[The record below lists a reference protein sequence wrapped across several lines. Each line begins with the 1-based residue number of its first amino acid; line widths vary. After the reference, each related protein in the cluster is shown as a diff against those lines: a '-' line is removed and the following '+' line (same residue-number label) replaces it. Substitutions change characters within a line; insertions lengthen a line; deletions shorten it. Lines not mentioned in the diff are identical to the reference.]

1 MPWKKIILIDFL
13 LIALL
18 ILATRFATFLHEV
31 FGHAFVA
38 LIMCGE
44 VHGIKISLFG
54 GGMVWAELGKT
65 SGPAL
70 FLYCLA
76 GIFINLFTGV
86 LPIVFAK
93 KIRKMTVTW
102 GLLWAVFAMT
112 SLLGALAYL
121 VLGIYYDFGDP
132 VNWIQV
138 TPYGFGLLWIPFLVI
153 TPFAA
158 YSASRLFILVQEN
171 MFPTKNFVGR
181 IKMVLATL
189 GVSFLVYACLFV
201 STNQSLASVK
211 SSSVDYYRKEVLVI
225 ERKKAELAQKLQK
238 TYPELTKEEI
248 QARVDKT
255 PIHVEPD
262 EVPTRFPMIPVFL
275 VLCLLGGSM
284 ALPNKKS
291 SRAGPSIQPGA
302 VTVLMVCFLAII
314 VLATLTYTNGFIYKE
329 KCAMRV
335 YE

>member
-44 VHGIKISLFG
+44 VHSIKISLFG

-76 GIFINLFTGV
+76 GIFVNLFTGV
-86 LPIVFAK
+86 LPIVFGK
-93 KIRKMTVTW
+93 KIRKMNVTW
-102 GLLWAVFAMT
+102 GLLWSVFAMT

-132 VNWIQV
+132 VNWVQV
-138 TPYGFGLLWIPFLVI
+138 PPQGFGLLWIPFLVI
-153 TPFAA
+153 TPFTA
-158 YSASRLFILVQEN
+158 YSVSRLFIFVQEN
-171 MFPTKNFVGR
+171 IFPPKDFVGR
-181 IKMVLATL
+181 IKMLLATL
-189 GVSFLVYACLFV
+189 GVSCLVYACLFV
-201 STNQSLASVK
+201 WTNQSLASVK
-211 SSSVDYYRKEVLVI
+211 SSSVDYYRKEALVI

-238 TYPELTKEEI
+238 TYPELTKAEI
-248 QARVDKT
+248 QARVGNT

-275 VLCLLGGSM
+275 ILCLLGGSM
-284 ALPNKKS
+284 ALPKKKS
-291 SRAGPSIQPGA
+291 SRAGPPIQPGA
-302 VTVLMVCFLAII
+302 ATVLVVCFLAVIA
-314 VLATLTYTNGFIYKE
+314 LATLTYTNGFIYKE
-329 KCAMRV
+329 ECATRV